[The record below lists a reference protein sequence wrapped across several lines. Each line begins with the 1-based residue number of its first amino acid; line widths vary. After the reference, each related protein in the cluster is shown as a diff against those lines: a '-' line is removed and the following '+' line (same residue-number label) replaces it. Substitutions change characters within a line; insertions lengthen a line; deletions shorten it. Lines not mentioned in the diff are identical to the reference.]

1 MSLLNNMLDLGKLED
16 GQMSLDSQPMC
27 LHSVASSVLMV
38 LRILVTDGVQLEMDV
53 PEDLWILGDHT
64 RWSQLL
70 INLGTAVKLFPG
82 PSSLIITP
90 SIHSHQTPSSLSVQR
105 SQVYAERFRAH
116 RGAA

>member
-1 MSLLNNMLDLGKLED
+1 MSLLNNMRDLGKLED

-38 LRILVTDGVQLEMDV
+38 LRVLVVDGVQLEMDV

-70 INLGTAVKLFPG
+70 INLV
-82 PSSLIITP
+82 
-90 SIHSHQTPSSLSVQR
+90 SVR
-105 SQVYAERFRAH
+105 NT
-116 RGAA
+116 